1 VVLLLHA
8 QDQGDTATEA
18 VLLSALREHFTT
30 LEQAGLDAF
39 DIGWIGALIDLIAG
53 GDPAPFLELLPEVVA
68 RGSFRATSLRNE
80 TILRNVHG
88 DPRFEAIV
96 DDQLA
101 QLAAVREITDAI
113 TLPGL

>member
-1 VVLLLHA
+1 MMLIA
-8 QDQGDTATEA
+8 QDEGDAAMEAALTA
-18 VLLSALREHFTT
+18 SLRNHMAT
-30 LEQAGLDAF
+30 LQRQGLDPEEVR
-39 DIGWIGALIDLIAG
+39 WIQALIDMLAG
-53 GDPAPFLELLPEVVA
+53 GDPTPFIELLPGAIDAGNFNV
-68 RGSFRATSLRNE
+68 TSLRRVWVFRR
-80 TILRNVHG
+80 LHG